1 MADAQPPAAGNPPA
15 FGWQQIADS
24 GALRVVGIRLRPG
37 QHVPEHRTAIPA
49 ALIVTEG
56 ELRFSEGE
64 NRGTV
69 AAGELLLVNPGE
81 RHAYWAE
88 VPTGAYIVYAGLP
101 GARHRPWA
109 LRRRDT

>member
-1 MADAQPPAAGNPPA
+1 MASEHPP
-15 FGWQQIADS
+15 FGFEQIADC
-24 GALRVVGIRLRPG
+24 GALRVVGVRLQPG
-37 QHVPEHRTAIPA
+37 QRIPEHRTAIPA

-56 ELRFSEGE
+56 ELRYSGGEGAGE
-64 NRGTV
+64 GSV

-81 RHAYWAE
+81 RHSYWAD

-109 LRRRDT
+109 LRRR

>member
-1 MADAQPPAAGNPPA
+1 MRRMAAEHPP
-15 FGWQQIADS
+15 FGFEQIADC
-24 GALRVVGIRLRPG
+24 GALRVVGVRLQPG
-37 QHVPEHRTAIPA
+37 QKIPEHRTAIPA

-56 ELRFSEGE
+56 EIRYSEGGHE
-64 NRGTV
+64 GAV

-81 RHAYWAE
+81 RHSYWAA

-109 LRRRDT
+109 LRRRA